1 MQFGTNHLGHFYLT
15 LLLLDKLK
23 KAQPSRV
30 INLSSRAH
38 IRNINDGSAGEIHF
52 NDLALEKNY
61 ESGKAY
67 S

>member
-15 LLLLDKLK
+15 HLLLDKLK

-38 IRNINDGSAGEIHF
+38 IMSITDGSAGEIHF
-52 NDLALEKNY
+52 NDLAFEKNY
-61 ESGKAY
+61 EPSKAY